1 MPQRRVQDFV
11 RGGHHRI
18 VSSSASLRDVALQMM
33 TSDCDLLAVSHADG
47 RLAGVITE
55 SSVVRALLANP
66 HATQTIESCVTA
78 YVDSVRRAAP
88 LSTVLHLFR
97 SSCHTAV
104 PVVDEDERVCGLLL
118 RRDVMAVMLN
128 PAAALSDDGG
138 RKVRPPADPGGSAPI
153 RHSAELPTTEALT
166 RRDRVDQPS
175 GPAEPV
181 AELDRSAQNASA
193 AGENGG
199 SASPAA
205 DHGPPHASE
214 DTTPNDGR
222 QQRPHFIRGDEARRR
237 LGSASDFRG
246 GTNELPW

>member
-11 RGGHHRI
+11 RGGHRRI

-78 YVDSVRRAAP
+78 HVESVRRAAP

-128 PAAALSDDGG
+128 PTAALSNDIERQG
-138 RKVRPPADPGGSAPI
+138 PHSPGS
-153 RHSAELPTTEALT
+153 LT
-166 RRDRVDQPS
+166 SDAVARRDRVDQPA
-175 GPAEPV
+175 GPAGPD
-181 AELDRSAQNASA
+181 AALDGSVQDAIA
-193 AGENGG
+193 AARNQGD
-199 SASPAA
+199 APAPPAA
-205 DHGPPHASE
+205 HNGRPSVPGA
-214 DTTPNDGR
+214 TTPNDGR